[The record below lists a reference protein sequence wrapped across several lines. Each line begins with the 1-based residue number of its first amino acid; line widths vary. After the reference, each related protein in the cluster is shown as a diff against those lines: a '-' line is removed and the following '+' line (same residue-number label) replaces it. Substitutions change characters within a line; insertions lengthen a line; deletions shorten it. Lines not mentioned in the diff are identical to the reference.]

1 VRTGFEPNRAQSL
14 ILAKAADIIGASVPC
29 VCGLRVKFEQEIT
42 AFNSLTE
49 TIRTVIYIDAF
60 NLFYGSLK
68 GTPWKWLDLVALF
81 EMLLHPGHKI
91 VKVKYFTAHVHGRP
105 GDASKPQKQRDYL
118 RALQHH
124 RPEIELHLGRFQTR
138 KMLTL
143 LADPGQRGRAV
154 KVLRTEEKATDVNL
168 AVHLVNDAWLD
179 AYDCAVVVSND
190 SDLVEALRLVKVHH
204 GKQVLLV
211 APGDNKAS
219 KYLKKHADIVRH
231 IGPAAL
237 RNSQLPDPIPGTDIR
252 KPQGW

>member
-1 VRTGFEPNRAQSL
+1 L
-14 ILAKAADIIGASVPC
+14 
-29 VCGLRVKFEQEIT
+29 
-42 AFNSLTE
+42 
-49 TIRTVIYIDAF
+49 
-60 NLFYGSLK
+60 LK

-81 EMLLHPGHKI
+81 KDILHLEHQI
-91 VKVKYFTAHVHGRP
+91 LKVKYFTARLQAMPENASRP
-105 GDASKPQKQRDYL
+105 QRQNKYL
-118 RALQHH
+118 RALGQHC
-124 RPEIELHLGRFQTR
+124 PEIEMHFGRFDT
-138 KMLTL
+138 KKVPAML
-143 LADPGQRGRAV
+143 AASDSNRRIV

-190 SDLVEALRLVKVHH
+190 SDLAEALRLVKKHH
-204 GKQVLLV
+204 GKQLLL
-211 APGDNKAS
+211 ASPGNSKPS